1 MHKIMTRLRDLSSRN
16 VSKIWD
22 IQHPL
27 PGQIA
32 CINYLILNEY
42 QSYSRT
48 QFNET
53 NKVGEWRS
61 ILVGAPP
68 HVDNIAKFISFL
80 VLVLKSEN
88 GICLQHSQMN

>member
-1 MHKIMTRLRDLSSRN
+1 MTRLRDLSSRN

-42 QSYSRT
+42 QSYSRI

-53 NKVGEWRS
+53 DKVGEWRAYWWG
-61 ILVGAPP
+61 LLPM
-68 HVDNIAKFISFL
+68 L
-80 VLVLKSEN
+80 TT
-88 GICLQHSQMN
+88 